1 MNLFNRCVAV
11 SFGPKGAE
19 SQGVKIS
26 GLRTSFEVTKTSETT
41 PNTAKISIYN
51 LSPEHRAM
59 LETDEDLG
67 VILEVGYGGNIEEL
81 FAGDIKRAATQKQT
95 MHKLESLAIAT
106 VNQGPDRVTTIEATS
121 GQIVTERA
129 TLDKS
134 YAAGTGYLTALRDVI
149 NSIGA
154 INIDTQDALDFLGSV
169 TDKLAQTGMVLS
181 GMATKHMNKLAE
193 ALGLEWSIQDN
204 TLQII
209 TRGSKTTE
217 EAVLLTP
224 QTGLIG
230 SPIWKKDG
238 IEFTA
243 LINPKIR
250 PGRAV
255 AVTIE
260 SKKYTVF
267 FQVWRAD
274 FAGDTHDSDWY
285 VKAEAKE

>member
-1 MNLFNRCVAV
+1 
-11 SFGPKGAE
+11 
-19 SQGVKIS
+19 
-26 GLRTSFEVTKTSETT
+26 
-41 PNTAKISIYN
+41 
-51 LSPEHRAM
+51 
-59 LETDEDLG
+59 
-67 VILEVGYGGNIEEL
+67 
-81 FAGDIKRAATQKQT
+81 
-95 MHKLESLAIAT
+95 MHKIESLAITT

-121 GQIVTERA
+121 GQIVAERA

-154 INIDTQDALDFLGSV
+154 VNIDTQDALDFLGSV
-169 TDKLAQTGMVLS
+169 TDKPAQTGMVLS
-181 GMATKHMNKLAE
+181 GMAIKHMDKLAG

-204 TLQII
+204 NLQII
-209 TRGSKTTE
+209 TRGGQTTE

-255 AVTIE
+255 AITIE
-260 SKKYTVF
+260 IKKYTGF
-267 FQVWRAD
+267 FRVWRAD
-274 FAGDTHDSDWY
+274 FTGDTHDSGWY
-285 VKAEAKE
+285 VKTEAKE